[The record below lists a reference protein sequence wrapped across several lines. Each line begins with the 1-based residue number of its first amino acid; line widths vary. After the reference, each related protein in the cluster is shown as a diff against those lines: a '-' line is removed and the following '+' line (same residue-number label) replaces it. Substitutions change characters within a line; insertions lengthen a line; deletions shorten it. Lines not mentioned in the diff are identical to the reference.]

1 MSITTV
7 DYLQFET
14 TTCVLSICVVVYK
27 QQSHLHSEMIT
38 LGQAV
43 KSEKLVKVYH
53 SKETVE
59 ALKGVNIGV
68 DKGELF
74 TLLGPNGAGKTTF
87 LRIISTQLMPTEGD
101 AEVLGHSVVDE
112 PEEVRKHISVVPQDV
127 ATYNNFTPWEY
138 AYYFARL
145 RGMSVSDAKQTSEKA
160 LKAVDLWELKNRM
173 CQTLSGGERRRAI
186 IASALSSNADVLM
199 LDEPTSGLDAVARRG
214 VWSTLRDMVK
224 EGKTIL
230 LTTHM
235 MEEAEMVSDRL
246 AIINRGNVIAT
257 GRLDEI
263 KALIQEKY
271 RVVVEGQFEKLSDY
285 GEVAKLGDRNIVYV
299 KTQNEALELLKTT
312 LKMNL
317 RAEASP
323 ITLEDVFVKLVG
335 GINNHENH

>member
-1 MSITTV
+1 LI
-7 DYLQFET
+7 E
-14 TTCVLSICVVVYK
+14 
-27 QQSHLHSEMIT
+27 
-38 LGQAV
+38 AV
-43 KSEKLVKVYH
+43 KSLGLVKVYH
-53 SKETVE
+53 SKEKVE
-59 ALKGVNIGV
+59 ALKGVNINV

-87 LRIISTQLMPTEGD
+87 LRIISTQLMSTEGD
-101 AEVLGHSVVDE
+101 AEVLGYSVVNA
-112 PEEVRKHISVVPQDV
+112 PEEVRKHIAVVPQDV

-145 RGMSVSDAKQTSEKA
+145 RGMLASEAKEAAEKA
-160 LKAVDLWELKNRM
+160 LKSVDLWELKNRM
-173 CQTLSGGERRRAI
+173 CQTLSGGEKRRAI
-186 IASALSSNADVLM
+186 IASALSSDADVLM

-214 VWSTLRDMVK
+214 VWSALRDMVK

-246 AIINRGNVIAT
+246 AIIDKGNVIAT
-257 GRLDEI
+257 GRLDQI
-263 KALIQEKY
+263 KALTQEKY
-271 RVVVEGQFEKLSDY
+271 RVVVEGVFERLSDY

-299 KTQNEALELLKTT
+299 KTQNEVLELLKIT

-323 ITLEDVFVKLVG
+323 VTLEDVFVKLVG

>member
-1 MSITTV
+1 
-7 DYLQFET
+7 
-14 TTCVLSICVVVYK
+14 
-27 QQSHLHSEMIT
+27 
-38 LGQAV
+38 LGADAV
-43 KSEKLVKVYH
+43 KSVNLVKVYH

-59 ALKGVNIGV
+59 ALKGVNITVG
-68 DKGELF
+68 KGELY

-87 LRIISTQLMPTEGD
+87 LRIISTQLLPSSGD
-101 AEVLGHSVVDE
+101 AEVLGYSVLNE

-145 RGMSVSDAKQTSEKA
+145 RGMSASEARQAAEKA
-160 LKAVDLWELKNRM
+160 LKSVDLWLLKDRM
-173 CQTLSGGERRRAI
+173 CQTISGGEKRRAI
-186 IASALSSNADVLM
+186 IASALSSDADVLM

-214 VWSTLRDMVK
+214 VWSVLRDMVR

-246 AIINRGNVIAT
+246 AIINKGNVIAT
-257 GRLDEI
+257 GRLEEI
-263 KALIQEKY
+263 KALTQEKY
-271 RVVVEGQFEKLSDY
+271 RVVVEGKFERLSDY

-299 KTQNEALELLKTT
+299 KTQNEALDLLKTT

-323 ITLEDVFVKLVG
+323 VTLEDVFVKLIG

>member
-1 MSITTV
+1 MVSKRIGINEQKHGGLKALT
-7 DYLQFET
+7 D
-14 TTCVLSICVVVYK
+14 
-27 QQSHLHSEMIT
+27 
-38 LGQAV
+38 AV
-43 KSEKLVKVYH
+43 KSLNLVKVYH
-53 SKETVE
+53 SKEKVE
-59 ALKGVNIGV
+59 ALKGVNINVG
-68 DKGELF
+68 KGELF

-87 LRIISTQLMPTEGD
+87 LRIISTHLMPSSGD
-101 AEVLGHSVVDE
+101 AEVLGYSVLNE
-112 PEEVRKHISVVPQDV
+112 PEEVRKHIAVVPQDV

-138 AYYFARL
+138 AYFFARL
-145 RGMSVSDAKQTSEKA
+145 RGMLASDARLASEKA
-160 LKAVDLWELKNRM
+160 LKAVDLWELKDRT
-173 CQTLSGGERRRAI
+173 CQTLSGGEKRRAI
-186 IASALSSNADVLM
+186 IASALSSDADVLM

-246 AIINRGNVIAT
+246 AIINKGNVIAT

-263 KALIQEKY
+263 KALTQEKY
-271 RVVVEGQFEKLSDY
+271 RVVVEGKFERLSDF

-323 ITLEDVFVKLVG
+323 VTLEDVFVKLIG

>member
-1 MSITTV
+1 MNA
-7 DYLQFET
+7 D
-14 TTCVLSICVVVYK
+14 
-27 QQSHLHSEMIT
+27 
-38 LGQAV
+38 AV
-43 KSEKLVKVYH
+43 KAIGLVKVYK
-53 SKETVE
+53 SKEKIE
-59 ALKGVNIGV
+59 ALKGVNITVG
-68 DKGELF
+68 KGELF

-87 LRIISTQLMPTEGD
+87 LRIISTQLMPSGGD
-101 AEVLGHSVVDE
+101 AEVLGHSVLNE
-112 PEEVRKHISVVPQDV
+112 PEEVRKYIAVVPQDA

-145 RGMSVSDAKQTSEKA
+145 RGMSTPDAKQTAERAIKT
-160 LKAVDLWELKNRM
+160 VDLWQLKNRM
-173 CQTLSGGERRRAI
+173 CQTLSGGEKRRAI

-214 VWSTLRDMVK
+214 VWSALRELVK

-235 MEEAEMVSDRL
+235 MEEAEIVSDRL
-246 AIINRGNVIAT
+246 AIINKGGVIAN
-257 GRLDEI
+257 GRPDEI
-263 KALIQEKY
+263 KGLAKEKY
-271 RVVVEGQFEKLSDY
+271 RVVVEGDFERLSDF

-312 LKMNL
+312 LKMGL

-323 ITLEDVFVKLVG
+323 VTLEDVFVKLVG